1 MTAALMGEA
10 LALLDH
16 TTRRGPRGTS
26 HLVLDRSYL
35 CGKTQLARSSG
46 VMVPAGR
53 ATSPAPF
60 EVHALRSRAPAFFT
74 TTTGCALCIRFERTV
89 GTRGKGE
96 GKRTADGGGHA
107 QHPGQY
113 RSEPRPCGGTGL
125 PSRFDPNS
133 IEQLSGLHIA
143 RCGARPV
150 RSSPSAETLREA
162 SDLAERSVREQT
174 RDDWC
179 RCETGRLRQTVLLP
193 KQADQKGV
201 AR

>member
-1 MTAALMGEA
+1 MTAALIGEA

-16 TTRRGPRGTS
+16 TTQRAPCGTS

-35 CGKTQLARSSG
+35 YGKTQLARSSG

-74 TTTGCALCIRFERTV
+74 TTTGSALCIRLERTV

-96 GKRTADGGGHA
+96 GKRTAGGGGHA

-125 PSRFDPNS
+125 PSRFGPNS
-133 IEQLSGLHIA
+133 IEQLNGLHIA
-143 RCGARPV
+143 QCGARPV
-150 RSSPSAETLREA
+150 RSPPSAEPA
-162 SDLAERSVREQT
+162 QCGNIA
-174 RDDWC
+174 
-179 RCETGRLRQTVLLP
+179 
-193 KQADQKGV
+193 
-201 AR
+201 